1 MRILVIDD
9 IPSIRILVRQFL
21 RRRQETL
28 VLEEAGSCQEALE
41 KAKRLS
47 PDIILTDLSLPDGNG
62 LEVARQVKEM
72 LPKSAVY
79 LFSAYEVDEIRD
91 LKTLKPPADG
101 FIKKSD
107 LKTGLNAMVTK
118 EFERRVKI
126 R

>member
-9 IPSIRILVRQFL
+9 IPSIRNLVRQFL
-21 RRRQETL
+21 KRRQETL
-28 VLEEAGSCQEALE
+28 VLDEAGSCQEALE
-41 KAKRLS
+41 KAQRLS

-62 LEVARQVKEM
+62 LEVARQVKKM

-101 FIKKSD
+101 FIQKSN
-107 LKTGLNAMVTK
+107 LKIGLNAMVAK
-118 EFERRVKI
+118 EFERRMNG
-126 R
+126 